1 MAANG
6 RIEPG
11 QPVGSA
17 ISARAWNRAQ
27 DAADL
32 VLGVTPLR
40 RGDAAFHSAGASNI
54 ALIQN
59 NSGQDIKVAG
69 ILGINGLAIQPTL
82 SNDMASIVTQPVLAG
97 VSATETN
104 HLNKF
109 AITLEPIQSGRVGRA
124 AVCGVVAFR
133 LITRDWSHQFA
144 VVKNGMSDRLQSAS
158 CGSLRV
164 IAVSSASQDGW
175 SWALGAM

>member
-11 QPVGSA
+11 QPIGSA

-32 VLGVTPLR
+32 VLGVTTDR
-40 RGDAAFHSAGASNI
+40 AGSAAFHSAGASNI

-59 NSGQDIKVAG
+59 LSGYDVKVAG
-69 ILGINGLAIQPTL
+69 ILGIQGLAIQPTL
-82 SNDMASIVTQPVLAG
+82 SNDMASIVTQPVLWG
-97 VSATETN
+97 VEANETN

-109 AITLEPIQSGRVGRA
+109 AITLEPIENGKVGRA
-124 AVCGVVAFR
+124 AICGVVAFR
-133 LITRDWSHQFA
+133 LISRDPSHQFA
-144 VVKNGMSDRLQSAS
+144 VVKNGMSDRLQSAA
-158 CGSLRV
+158 CGSLRI
-164 IAVSSASQDGW
+164 IAGSTAFQDGW
-175 SWALGAM
+175 NWALGAM